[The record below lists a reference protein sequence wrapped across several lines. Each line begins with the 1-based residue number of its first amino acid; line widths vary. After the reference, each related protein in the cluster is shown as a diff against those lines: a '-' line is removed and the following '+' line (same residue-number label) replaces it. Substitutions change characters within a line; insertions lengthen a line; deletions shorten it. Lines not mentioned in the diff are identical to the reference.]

1 MALSATTGIP
11 AEATGAR
18 AESTFNPVVAWAWA
32 GGLILVFQLWVW
44 GAWITG
50 PNFVRVPAGPSDP
63 PMWMKT
69 ILTIWTSVI
78 CLGFPVALYFI
89 LIKP

>member
-11 AEATGAR
+11 AEAVDAR

-44 GAWITG
+44 GKWITG
-50 PNFVRVPAGPSDP
+50 PHFTPVPYGPSEP

-69 ILTIWTSVI
+69 VLTVWTGVI
-78 CLGFPVALYFI
+78 VAGW
-89 LIKP
+89 PAMVVS